1 MRVAVQI
8 KRITLDQ
15 SARFLWA
22 LVLLTL
28 PVTSF
33 RYFPGLGESTY
44 VRPLSL
50 YPLTL
55 LMPLLLICLLRKRI
69 SRPWPG
75 ILIPLGAFALVALLA
90 TATGG
95 LLAPLELR
103 GQAYWERAVRAW
115 VTLAIGLA
123 FFLSAMWMNQNRD
136 DLRFSI
142 KWLLA
147 GLTLDLAWSGV
158 QLLAFY
164 TPAFDKRMVTLW
176 QRAFSMR
183 ELVRT
188 DRASGLAY
196 EPAWLAG
203 QIATIYLPWLFAALL
218 TRWRVSRFKWLEPAL
233 FALALG
239 LLVMTY
245 SRGGI
250 LVTLAAAGLTFLL
263 VGRQT
268 ISRLWSWF
276 MEGFRNRFVQS
287 SKEQLQNWGIRL
299 GALLLLVGL
308 IVAALATLSK
318 KNYFSNLWRTDATS
332 LQDYIIHNYAGAR
345 LAYAWGAL
353 ETFQQHPWTGVGLGA
368 SGFYLYQNLPD
379 WSLTTIP
386 EIARQ
391 LSPDNHLYPN
401 PKNLYARLLAET
413 GLIGFG
419 LFLVFQL
426 TVLGVILASLQI
438 SASRFLGIAGLF
450 SWLAIL
456 LYALT
461 QDSFAVPNLWI
472 NLGILVG
479 MSGAYKLEARAHP
492 ALAAQGSKS

>member
-1 MRVAVQI
+1 VKI

-33 RYFPGLGESTY
+33 RYFPGLGGSTY

-50 YPLTL
+50 YPLAL
-55 LMPLLLICLLRKRI
+55 LMPLLLVCLLRKRI
-69 SRPWPG
+69 LRSWPG
-75 ILIPLGAFALVALLA
+75 ILIPLGAFVLVTLLT

-103 GQAYWERAVRAW
+103 GQVYWGRAERAW
-115 VTLAIGLA
+115 VTLVIGLT

-136 DLRFSI
+136 DLRFSV

-164 TPAFDKRMVTLW
+164 TPTINKRMITLW

-218 TRWRVSRFKWLEPAL
+218 TRWRVSRFKKLELVL
-233 FALALG
+233 FVLTLG

-263 VGRQT
+263 VGHQT
-268 ISRLWSWF
+268 IGRLWNWF
-276 MEGFRNRFVQS
+276 TGGFRSHSAQP
-287 SKEQLQNWGIRL
+287 SKERLRNLGIRL
-299 GALLLLVGL
+299 GSLLILVGL
-308 IVAALATLSK
+308 IVAAFATLSK
-318 KNYFSNLWRTDATS
+318 KNYFSNMWRTDATS

-368 SGFYLYQNLPD
+368 SGFYIYQNLPD
-379 WSLTTIP
+379 WSLTIVP

-401 PKNLYARLLAET
+401 PKNFYARLLAET
-413 GLIGFG
+413 GLVGLG
-419 LFLVFQL
+419 LFLIFQL
-426 TVLGVILASLQI
+426 SVLGEILASLQI

-450 SWLAIL
+450 SWIAIL

-461 QDSFAVPNLWI
+461 QDSFAVPNLWM

-479 MSGAYKLEARAHP
+479 MSGAYKLEEKAHP
-492 ALAAQGSKS
+492 MLAAQGSES